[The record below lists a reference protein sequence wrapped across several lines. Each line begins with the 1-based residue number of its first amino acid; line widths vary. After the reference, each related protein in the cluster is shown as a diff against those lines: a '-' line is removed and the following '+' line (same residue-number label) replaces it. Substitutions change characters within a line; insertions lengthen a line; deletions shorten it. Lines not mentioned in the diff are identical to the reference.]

1 MLKEL
6 KENKRLNRLEVLSL
20 AKSYLPIYSTTNDK
34 EYRKELLTNLKKYLS
49 VVRKENTYLTYLIN
63 NFDKIRDFEGLDT
76 ILNNI
81 DIINEDNYKYF
92 DALEAKHINNVLSDD
107 SLEKEIIGLTL
118 SKEDLVNY
126 YHKNDAIYYLLEHS
140 KVLDTNLE
148 DTSFYGC
155 FPIIKEDKLEEIK
168 VCVPPI
174 NNLKSM
180 LINIH
185 EYKHGIDL
193 YPYLGKSYI
202 EQDYEVLARNEEINF
217 QKTLSLKKGKV
228 K

>member
-1 MLKEL
+1 MIKEL
-6 KENKRLNRLEVLSL
+6 KENKHLNRLEVLSL
-20 AKSYLPIYSTTNDK
+20 AKSYLPIYITTTDK
-34 EYRKELLTNLKKYLS
+34 EYRKELLTNLKKYLL

-81 DIINEDNYKYF
+81 DIINEDNYKHF
-92 DALEAKHINNVLSDD
+92 DALEEKYINNILSDD

-193 YPYLGKSYI
+193 YPYLGKSYV

>member
-76 ILNNI
+76 IVNNI

>member
-20 AKSYLPIYSTTNDK
+20 AKSYLSIYITTNDK
-34 EYRKELLTNLKKYLS
+34 EYRKELLTNLKKYLL

-81 DIINEDNYKYF
+81 DIINEDNYKHF
-92 DALEAKHINNVLSDD
+92 DALEEKYINNILSDD

-193 YPYLGKSYI
+193 YPYLGKSYV
-202 EQDYEVLARNEEINF
+202 EQDYEVLAKNEEINF

>member
-1 MLKEL
+1 M
-6 KENKRLNRLEVLSL
+6 LSL
-20 AKSYLPIYSTTNDK
+20 AKSYLPIYITTNDK

-107 SLEKEIIGLTL
+107 YLEKEIIGLTL

>member
-20 AKSYLPIYSTTNDK
+20 AKSYLPIYITTTDK
-34 EYRKELLTNLKKYLS
+34 EYRKELLTNLKKYLL

-81 DIINEDNYKYF
+81 DIINEDNYKHF
-92 DALEAKHINNVLSDD
+92 DALEEKYINNILSDD

-168 VCVPPI
+168 VCVP
-174 NNLKSM
+174 L
-180 LINIH
+180 LII
-185 EYKHGIDL
+185 
-193 YPYLGKSYI
+193 
-202 EQDYEVLARNEEINF
+202 
-217 QKTLSLKKGKV
+217 
-228 K
+228 

>member
-6 KENKRLNRLEVLSL
+6 KENKHLNRLEVLSL
-20 AKSYLPIYSTTNDK
+20 AKSYLPIYITTNDK
-34 EYRKELLTNLKKYLS
+34 EYRKELLTNLKKYLL
-49 VVRKENTYLTYLIN
+49 VVRKENAYLTYLIN

-81 DIINEDNYKYF
+81 DIINEDNYKHF
-92 DALEAKHINNVLSDD
+92 EALEEKYISNILSDD

-148 DTSFYGC
+148 DTSFYEC

-193 YPYLGKSYI
+193 YPYLGKKY
-202 EQDYEVLARNEEINF
+202 QDLDYEVLARNEEINF

>member
-1 MLKEL
+1 MIKEL
-6 KENKRLNRLEVLSL
+6 KENKHLNRLEVLSL
-20 AKSYLPIYSTTNDK
+20 AKSYLHIYITTNDK
-34 EYRKELLTNLKKYLS
+34 EYRKKILTNLKKYLL
-49 VVRKENTYLTYLIN
+49 VVRKENAYLNYLIN

-81 DIINEDNYKYF
+81 DIINEDNYKHF
-92 DALEAKHINNVLSDD
+92 DALEEKYINNILSDD

-118 SKEDLVNY
+118 SKKDLVNY

-193 YPYLGKSYI
+193 YPYLGKSYV

>member
-6 KENKRLNRLEVLSL
+6 KENKHLNRLEVLSL
-20 AKSYLPIYSTTNDK
+20 AKSYLPIYITTNDK
-34 EYRKELLTNLKKYLS
+34 EYRKELLTNLKKYLL

-81 DIINEDNYKYF
+81 DIINEDNYKHF
-92 DALEAKHINNVLSDD
+92 EALEEKYISNILSDD

-180 LINIH
+180 LINVH

-193 YPYLGKSYI
+193 YPYLGKEY
-202 EQDYEVLARNEEINF
+202 QDFDYEVLARNEEINF
-217 QKTLSLKKGKV
+217 QKNLTLKKGKV